1 MEDIIKNKLT
11 VKESTLIQ
19 IVEGACNLTL
29 QEISSNSRRPH
40 LVIARSILGYLLRME
55 TGCTYHRAGEIIG
68 RDHASVIK
76 YVKDFKDNVLYYK
89 KYKNTYSLIE
99 SYRTEQ
105 YSDISLQMMNMQIFQ
120 IERQLEILKQNQ
132 LVLIKKQ

>member
-19 IVEGACNLTL
+19 IIEGACNITL
-29 QEISSNSRRPH
+29 QEIKSSSRRPH
-40 LVIARSILGYLLRME
+40 LVIARSILGYLLRTE
-55 TGCTYHRAGEIIG
+55 TGCTYYRAGEIIG

-76 YVKDFKDNVLYYK
+76 YVRDFKDNVLYYK
-89 KYKNTYSLIE
+89 KYKETYGMITD
-99 SYRTEQ
+99 YREEQ

-132 LVLIKKQ
+132 SVLIKNQ